1 MRFGT
6 YIGDVKSAEE
16 QAVKARLFGYTAVGV
31 HTEFA
36 KADDEIRQYRD
47 IAKKFELQL
56 AEVGAWSNPIS
67 CLPEK
72 RKEGLEHCRK
82 QLAIADALGARCCV
96 NIAGSRGL
104 KWDGP
109 HPANLTRETFDLI
122 VQSVREIVDAV
133 KPTRTYYTLETM
145 PWMYPD
151 SADSYLAL
159 FKAIDR
165 KAFAVHFDPVNL
177 VSSPQIIY
185 NTGALICE
193 FTAKLGAHIRSVHV
207 KDIRIND
214 NLTLHLD
221 ECRPGL
227 GVLDHPTLFKELA
240 KLDPEIP
247 VLMEHLP
254 EEEYP
259 LAAKYLRTAAST
271 AGVTL

>member
-16 QAVKARLFGYTAVGV
+16 QAAKARTFGYTAIGV

-36 KADDEIRQYRD
+36 KNDDEVRHYREV
-47 IAKKFELQL
+47 AKKYELLL

-67 CLPEK
+67 CLPDK
-72 RKEGLEHCRK
+72 RKEGLEHCQR

-104 KWDGP
+104 RWDGP
-109 HPANLTRETFDLI
+109 HPQNLTTETFDLI
-122 VQSVREIVDAV
+122 VQSVRAIIDAV
-133 KPTRTYYTLETM
+133 KPTRTFYTLETM

-151 SADSYLAL
+151 SADSYVAL
-159 FKAIDR
+159 CKAIDR

-177 VSSPQIIY
+177 VSSPQLVY
-185 NTGALICE
+185 NTGALIRD
-193 FTAKLGAHIRSVHV
+193 FITKLGTQIRSVHV
-207 KDIRIND
+207 KDIRIGD
-214 NLTLHLD
+214 NLTVHLD

-227 GVLDHPTLFKELA
+227 GVLDHPTLFRELA
-240 KLDPEIP
+240 KLDPDTP

-254 EEEYP
+254 DEEYP
-259 LAAKYLRTAAST
+259 LAAKYLRTAAASV
-271 AGVTL
+271 GVTL